1 MNFSSLYKQEW
12 IKLQSTRS
20 LIFLFACLAVNVGIS
35 LLTFG
40 ILHLPPDEGKLTE
53 EMVVNMNPFGVLM
66 AGFSGTLAMIASLFF
81 IMQYGDEYKYGLIR
95 KNIIDGMGRRD
106 IFNGKML
113 FLFGSY
119 LMWTLLFMVVFLI
132 CGAIKLKGDFGFL
145 LNSIQPEQIVKYY
158 LHVIFYGA
166 FAFFLVSLTR
176 SATVSIIIFLGMQVV
191 EQLAKPALMYFELP
205 KVVPYLPIELATT
218 IRASDII
225 ETGQLIAYLVYLG
238 ALIGTGQLAI
248 YKRDL

>member
-1 MNFSSLYKQEW
+1 MNFTSLLKQEW

-20 LIFLFACLAVNVGIS
+20 LIFLLVCLLLNVGIS

-40 ILHLPPDEGKLTE
+40 ILGIPPEIGSIPAEQMASL
-53 EMVVNMNPFGVLM
+53 NPFAVLLS
-66 AGFSGTLAMIASLFF
+66 GFSGTLAMIASLFF
-81 IMQYGDEYKYGLIR
+81 IMQYGDEYKHGLIR

-119 LMWTLLFMVVFLI
+119 LVWTLILIVVFLI
-132 CGAIKLKGDFGFL
+132 CGAVKLGGDFGIFMQ
-145 LNSIQPEQIVKYY
+145 SIQPEQIVKYY

-176 SATVSIIIFLGMQVV
+176 SSTISIIIFFAMQLI
-191 EQLAKPALMYFELP
+191 EQLAKPALSYFEM
-205 KVVPYLPIELATT
+205 KKAIPYLPIELATNV
-218 IRASDII
+218 RGSDII
-225 ETGQLIAYLVYLG
+225 SNAEIIAYLAYLLV
-238 ALIGTGQLAI
+238 LIGIGQLAI

>member
-1 MNFSSLYKQEW
+1 MNFISLFKQEW

-20 LIFLFACLAVNVGIS
+20 LIFLLVCILLNVGIS

-40 ILHLPPDEGKLTE
+40 VMHIPPTEGKLTA
-53 EMVVNMNPFGVLM
+53 EMMANMNPFGMLLV
-66 AGFSGTLAMIASLFF
+66 GFSGTLAMIASMFF

-113 FLFGSY
+113 FMFGSY
-119 LMWTLLFMVVFLI
+119 LMWTLILILVFFS
-132 CGAIKLKGDFGFL
+132 CGAIKLGGDFGML
-145 LNSIQPEQIVKYY
+145 VNSVQPEQIVKYY

-176 SATVSIIIFLGMQVV
+176 SATVSIIIFLGMQIVD
-191 EQLAKPALMYFELP
+191 QLAKPALAYFEME
-205 KVVPYLPIELATT
+205 KVIPYLPIELATT
-218 IRASDII
+218 VRASDAIGN
-225 ETGQLIAYLVYLG
+225 GQLAAYLIYLVV
-238 ALIGTGQLAI
+238 LIGVGQWAI